1 MALVTTNCKYGEKR
15 LMPAPLLSIQQERF
29 VGNTVSP
36 DALIGVNWV
45 VTLNGTIVPT
55 GTGGETFT
63 DSTSGVLSV
72 FREKNEIFKAFG
84 TQKQTFVAEVSGACT
99 GYMISGQ
106 PIVRGMSMDDSTDN
120 FTQTATYSIELA
132 FPNTTAGFDD
142 IVSGAYGLESIGTTY
157 SSTYDKLPF
166 AYGGVGQGGVE
177 TLTRTVNAKGL
188 TDNALLNAAAYVALN
203 AQGCP
208 GSASGIG
215 FGAYIDHGQVFQRED
230 GSGKDRVPEG
240 FFATGS
246 DIECFLSN
254 RSQDWD
260 EVQGTFSQTDT
271 FTRLSTGIGFN
282 CSGYKVRDEFNWD
295 LSYDWSAGGQ
305 NTLTVNGTVQ
315 GFASFEPSGLLSGVS
330 TSAIDSAEGYLD
342 ISQDVR
348 LDYIKS
354 KASGRAYIHPPI
366 SYRLM
371 GENFNINVS
380 EGTISYTYN
389 YLTDAPLNTGVLSE
403 TINVTRANPS
413 EVYAEHQ
420 VLGRALGPV
429 LQNIG
434 TQTSYTEELS
444 IEAVVSPTSGNSGV
458 ALEEDGTYEP
468 FLGSPNY
475 DAIVESH
482 KSSISERFSSN
493 ISIFKTSD
501 SESFDVKTGRYTRNI
516 GYIYTECPD

>member
-1 MALVTTNCKYGEKR
+1 M
-15 LMPAPLLSIQQERF
+15 
-29 VGNTVSP
+29 
-36 DALIGVNWV
+36 
-45 VTLNGTIVPT
+45 
-55 GTGGETFT
+55 
-63 DSTSGVLSV
+63 
-72 FREKNEIFKAFG
+72 
-84 TQKQTFVAEVSGACT
+84 
-99 GYMISGQ
+99 
-106 PIVRGMSMDDSTDN
+106 
-120 FTQTATYSIELA
+120 
-132 FPNTTAGFDD
+132 
-142 IVSGAYGLESIGTTY
+142 
-157 SSTYDKLPF
+157 
-166 AYGGVGQGGVE
+166 
-177 TLTRTVNAKGL
+177 
-188 TDNALLNAAAYVALN
+188 
-203 AQGCP
+203 
-208 GSASGIG
+208 
-215 FGAYIDHGQVFQRED
+215 
-230 GSGKDRVPEG
+230 
-240 FFATGS
+240 
-246 DIECFLSN
+246 
-254 RSQDWD
+254 
-260 EVQGTFSQTDT
+260 
-271 FTRLSTGIGFN
+271 
-282 CSGYKVRDEFNWD
+282 
-295 LSYDWSAGGQ
+295 
-305 NTLTVNGTVQ
+305 NGTVQ

-434 TQTSYTEELS
+434 TQTAYTEELS